1 MQRAIDLGLAAWGRT
16 VDRPQPSEI
25 GKCVWHEQ
33 KRSTLRLDGPGSQ
46 DAFTR
51 GIALPDATPLPIH
64 RGIRRSR
71 SSRCRRVQAI
81 RPRRVPYPSYQFVAV
96 SDYRHSSEGSTV
108 ISAQRYATDW
118 LTKAEFA
125 RSCNERNAPWPA
137 WSTGDTLAVAVLLR
151 DTATFATLD
160 CTEGEALQRLRHDI
174 GAPNLDAAA
183 RWFAKIRTRLDHK

>member
-1 MQRAIDLGLAAWGRT
+1 
-16 VDRPQPSEI
+16 
-25 GKCVWHEQ
+25 
-33 KRSTLRLDGPGSQ
+33 
-46 DAFTR
+46 
-51 GIALPDATPLPIH
+51 
-64 RGIRRSR
+64 
-71 SSRCRRVQAI
+71 
-81 RPRRVPYPSYQFVAV
+81 
-96 SDYRHSSEGSTV
+96 V

-151 DTATFATLD
+151 DTATFAALD

-183 RWFAKIRTRLDHK
+183 RWFAKTRTRLDHK